1 MKLKLCLS
9 LGLIAVMASVGC
21 ASKNGSRQAKK
32 TESSGSFQPA
42 RIAKR
47 SAKPKAF
54 AAGREVSVREIV
66 LNGAQPVDLKTQ
78 IQLVSVQQDQTTVIR
93 SASGEM
99 MVGRPG
105 DFFTVPGMKGQGIQ
119 LLMVSPQ
126 QGEALF
132 EQRMVLNR

>member
-1 MKLKLCLS
+1 MKIKLS
-9 LGLIAVMASVGC
+9 LTVGLIAVLAFVGC
-21 ASKNGSRQAKK
+21 ASKTATRQAK
-32 TESSGSFQPA
+32 TGESSGSFQPA

-47 SAKPKAF
+47 NSKPSAFGKSTD
-54 AAGREVSVREIV
+54 VSVREIV
-66 LNGAQPVDLKTQ
+66 LNGHQPVDLKTQ